1 MAPFHPIT
9 ICRSDG
15 QLEIITKTG
24 IKELNQ
30 PTPAQLND
38 KEDAEGI
45 VDFYK
50 KLDYDEPKA
59 IDWRRKIG
67 GMLMHYLGGKEH
79 SDRNYVLKDLPE
91 GYVLWEHLKYNKNKL
106 EAEMKKE
113 KGRHTAGIYERQD
126 TYLYGH
132 PQGRKKRY
140 RSPADFFPHVLW
152 LSTDPDGD
160 PRNCSCKVCSPFGED
175 ESQEDNGGMKEII
188 KATTPIV
195 SIPPP
200 KKEIKK
206 DSIPIVSIPQKVIST
221 SGSTTGSIPQKVIST
236 SGSTIGSITSVSP
249 QPTLSIRSQ
258 EQKLDSTPDTGL
270 IYRTGELVWFN
281 RGHAWGLAVVS
292 KRRYENFQAE
302 YLVQPLSHPLS
313 HSPAQIKDQESI
325 RPWLAWSVPQTT
337 ISSINNIPYD
347 EVPWDRIV
355 RGEYG
360 GGDYQV
366 DGSILAAKVID
377 GSYSLFDRLEKA
389 IVSPGEIHYN
399 GMFLGAEKIWVGEPV
414 RLRVDGDSIVVL
426 VVQKL
431 IERTVQTN
439 PLLTIVTFVGDI
451 YKFVEMPMPYNNR
464 SQWPTPDL
472 PPRMVSDLRF
482 RNEVADNAKKR
493 TWYEWQLLEPSARR
507 GLADIK
513 GRWYETRL
521 LLPVLRGM
529 EAYQL
534 GIGRGETS
542 DASLWMNGR
551 GDTIGGSGKRQKN
564 RRITL
569 GKSVP
574 DNYQV
579 GRGLDGPPTDNIF
592 PESIISQPSVV
603 IPDIDQFMDLDG
615 VGTDNGYNV

>member
-38 KEDAEGI
+38 KEDAEGL

-50 KLDYDEPKA
+50 KLDSDEPKA

-91 GYVLWEHLKYNKNKL
+91 GYVLWEHVKYNKNKL
-106 EAEMKKE
+106 EADSKKE
-113 KGRHTAGIYERQD
+113 KGRHTAGVYERQD

-175 ESQEDNGGMKEII
+175 DPQEEAINGAILKKEIT
-188 KATTPIV
+188 KATTPVV
-195 SIPPP
+195 SIPAP

-206 DSIPIVSIPQKVIST
+206 DSMPVVSIPQKVST
-221 SGSTTGSIPQKVIST
+221 SGSAA
-236 SGSTIGSITSVSP
+236 SGSSKSSP
-249 QPTLSIRSQ
+249 QPTSSIRSA

-292 KRRYENFQAE
+292 KRRYEHFQAE

-337 ISSINNIPYD
+337 INSINNIPFD

-389 IVSPGEIHYN
+389 IVSPGEFVY
-399 GMFLGAEKIWVGEPV
+399 
-414 RLRVDGDSIVVL
+414 VL
-426 VVQKL
+426 MEIQLWFSSFKKL
-431 IERTVQTN
+431 IERTVQSN
-439 PLLTIVTFVGDI
+439 PLLTDVTFVGDI

-493 TWYEWQLLEPSARR
+493 TWYEWQLLEPAARR

-551 GDTIGGSGKRQKN
+551 GDTIGGTGKRQKN
-564 RRITL
+564 RRTTL

-579 GRGLDGPPTDNIF
+579 GRGLDGPPADNIF
-592 PESIISQPSVV
+592 PESTPQPNVV

>member
-15 QLEIITKTG
+15 QLEVITKTG

-30 PTPAQLND
+30 PTSAQLND

-113 KGRHTAGIYERQD
+113 KGRHTAGVYERQD

-175 ESQEDNGGMKEII
+175 DPQEETIKQDNSAILKKEIN
-188 KATTPIV
+188 KATTPVV
-195 SIPPP
+195 SIPPL

-206 DSIPIVSIPQKVIST
+206 DSMPIVSIPQKAVST
-221 SGSTTGSIPQKVIST
+221 SGSTP
-236 SGSTIGSITSVSP
+236 SGSAASGSSKSSP
-249 QPTLSIRSQ
+249 QPTSLIRSQ

-292 KRRYENFQAE
+292 KRRYEHFQAE

-426 VVQKL
+426 VIQKL

-439 PLLTIVTFVGDI
+439 PLLTVVTFVGDI
-451 YKFVEMPMPYNNR
+451 YKFVEMPMPYSNR

-472 PPRMVSDLRF
+472 PARMVSDLRF

-493 TWYEWQLLEPSARR
+493 TWYEWQLLEPAARR

-551 GDTIGGSGKRQKN
+551 GDTIGGTGKRQKN
-564 RRITL
+564 RRTTL

-579 GRGLDGPPTDNIF
+579 GRGLDGPPADNIF
-592 PESIISQPSVV
+592 PEPTIPQPSVD

-615 VGTDNGYNV
+615 VGTGNGYNV

>member
-1 MAPFHPIT
+1 MSPFYPVT

-15 QLEIITKTG
+15 QLEVITKTG
-24 IKELNQ
+24 FKEFNQ
-30 PTPAQLND
+30 PTSAQLNT
-38 KEDAEGI
+38 KEDSEGN
-45 VDFYK
+45 VDCYK
-50 KLDYDEPKA
+50 KLEYDEPKA
-59 IDWRRKIG
+59 VDWRRKIG

-91 GYVLWEHLKYNKNKL
+91 GYILWEHVKYNKNKL
-106 EAEMKKE
+106 EAEQKKE
-113 KGRHTAGIYERQD
+113 KGKHAAGAYERQD

-152 LSTDPDGD
+152 LSTDKDGD

-175 ESQEDNGGMKEII
+175 DPQEE
-188 KATTPIV
+188 TTKQDSGAIF
-195 SIPPP
+195 S
-200 KKEIKK
+200 KKEMRKE
-206 DSIPIVSIPQKVIST
+206 STPVVLIPQLGREIRKESMPVVNMPQKTMTASAPGPSASVAMKPPSQVIS
-221 SGSTTGSIPQKVIST
+221 
-236 SGSTIGSITSVSP
+236 
-249 QPTLSIRSQ
+249 LIRSS
-258 EQKLDSTPDTGL
+258 EQRLDSDPNSGF

-281 RGHAWGLAVVS
+281 RGHAWGLAVIS
-292 KRRYENFQAE
+292 KRRVENFTAQ
-302 YLVQPLSHPLS
+302 YLVQPLSHPIT
-313 HSPAQIKDQESI
+313 HPAAQINDQESI

-337 ISSINNIPYD
+337 ISSLNSLPYD
-347 EVPWDRIV
+347 DVPWDRII

-377 GSYSLFDRLEKA
+377 GSYSLFDRIEKA
-389 IVSPGEIHYN
+389 LVSLGEVHYN

-414 RLRVDGDSIVVL
+414 RLRVEGDAIVVI
-426 VVQKL
+426 VIQKL
-431 IERTVQTN
+431 IERTIQSS
-439 PLLTIVTFVGDI
+439 PLSTVVTFVGDI
-451 YKFVEMPMPYNNR
+451 YKFIEMPMPYSSR

-472 PPRMVSDLRF
+472 PARMVDDLRF

-493 TWYEWQLLEPSARR
+493 TWYEWKLLEPAARR

-521 LLPVLRGM
+521 LLPVLRGL
-529 EAYQL
+529 EAYQI

-551 GDTIGGSGKRQKN
+551 GDTIGGTGKRQKN
-564 RRITL
+564 RRMTL

-574 DNYQV
+574 DDFKV
-579 GRGLDGPPTDNIF
+579 GRGLDGTLADNMF
-592 PESIISQPSVV
+592 PEATTPHESVV
-603 IPDIDQFMDLDG
+603 IPDIDQYMDLDA
-615 VGTDNGYNV
+615 VGASSEYNG

>member
-1 MAPFHPIT
+1 MAPFYPIT

-15 QLEIITKTG
+15 QLEVITKTG
-24 IKELNQ
+24 VKELNQ
-30 PTPAQLND
+30 PTPAQLSD
-38 KEDAEGI
+38 KEDAEGN
-45 VDFYK
+45 VDCYK
-50 KLDYDEPKA
+50 KLEYDEPKA
-59 IDWRRKIG
+59 VDWRRKIG

-106 EAEMKKE
+106 EAEQKRE
-113 KGRHTAGIYERQD
+113 KGKHAAGAYERQD

-152 LSTDPDGD
+152 LSTDKDGD

-175 ESQEDNGGMKEII
+175 DPQEDTPKQDSGVVLKKEIS
-188 KATTPIV
+188 KAAIPVV
-195 SIPPP
+195 SIPQV
-200 KKEIKK
+200 KKEAKK
-206 DSIPIVSIPQKVIST
+206 DNMPIVSIPQKSVSA
-221 SGSTTGSIPQKVIST
+221 SGSA
-236 SGSTIGSITSVSP
+236 SGSASSASGSSKPSS
-249 QPTLSIRSQ
+249 QPISLIRSP
-258 EQKLDSTPDTGL
+258 EQRLDSDPNSGF

-281 RGHAWGLAVVS
+281 RGHAWGLAVIS
-292 KRRYENFQAE
+292 KRRIENFTAQ
-302 YLVQPLSHPLS
+302 YLVQPLSHPIT
-313 HSPAQIKDQESI
+313 HPAAQINEQESI

-337 ISSINNIPYD
+337 ISAINNLPYD
-347 EVPWDRIV
+347 EVPWDRII

-377 GSYSLFDRLEKA
+377 GSYSLFDRIEKA
-389 IVSPGEIHYN
+389 LVSPGEVHYN

-414 RLRVDGDSIVVL
+414 RLRVEGDAIVVL
-426 VVQKL
+426 VIQKL
-431 IERTVQTN
+431 IERTVQPN
-439 PLLTIVTFVGDI
+439 PLLTVVTFVGDI
-451 YKFVEMPMPYNNR
+451 YKFVEMPMPYSSR

-472 PPRMVSDLRF
+472 PARMVADLRF

-493 TWYEWQLLEPSARR
+493 TWYEWQLLEPAARR

-521 LLPVLRGM
+521 LLPVLRGL

-551 GDTIGGSGKRQKN
+551 GDTIGGTGKRQKN
-564 RRITL
+564 RRMTL

-574 DNYQV
+574 DDFKV
-579 GRGLDGPPTDNIF
+579 GRGLDGPPADNLF
-592 PESIISQPSVV
+592 PETTIPPPSVA

-615 VGTDNGYNV
+615 VGNSSGYNV

>member
-38 KEDAEGI
+38 KEDAEGL

-50 KLDYDEPKA
+50 KLDSDEPKA

-91 GYVLWEHLKYNKNKL
+91 GYVLWEHVKYNKNRL
-106 EAEMKKE
+106 EADSKKE
-113 KGRHTAGIYERQD
+113 KGRHTAGVYERQD

-175 ESQEDNGGMKEII
+175 DPQEEAINGAILKKEIT
-188 KATTPIV
+188 KATTPVV
-195 SIPPP
+195 SIPAP

-206 DSIPIVSIPQKVIST
+206 DSMPVVSIPQKVST
-221 SGSTTGSIPQKVIST
+221 SGSAA
-236 SGSTIGSITSVSP
+236 SGSSKSSP
-249 QPTLSIRSQ
+249 QPTSSIRSA

-292 KRRYENFQAE
+292 KRRYEHFQAE

-337 ISSINNIPYD
+337 INSINNIPFD

-389 IVSPGEIHYN
+389 IVSPGEVHYN

-426 VVQKL
+426 VIQKL
-431 IERTVQTN
+431 IERTVQSN
-439 PLLTIVTFVGDI
+439 PLLTDVTFVGDI

-493 TWYEWQLLEPSARR
+493 TWYEWQLLEPAARR

-551 GDTIGGSGKRQKN
+551 GDTIGGTGKRQKN
-564 RRITL
+564 RRTTL

-579 GRGLDGPPTDNIF
+579 GRGLDGPPADNIF
-592 PESIISQPSVV
+592 PESTPQPNVV